1 MTDSSEATWHV
12 AAKESDLT
20 EDQPLSV
27 TLGGARIG
35 LFRLDG
41 AIHAIEDVCPH
52 AFALLS
58 EGFVDG
64 RTVECPLHEAL
75 FDIPTGKCLREIG
88 QRDLKTYE
96 VRTDGGNIL
105 VRA

>member
-1 MTDSSEATWHV
+1 MTETTPETWHV
-12 AAKESDLT
+12 AVRDEALT

-27 TLGGARIG
+27 TLNGARIG

-41 AIHAIEDVCPH
+41 AIHAIEDICPH

-64 RTVECPLHEAL
+64 STVECPLHEAL

-96 VRTDGGNIL
+96 VKVDGGNIL

>member
-1 MTDSSEATWHV
+1 MAEFPSASWHV
-12 AAKESDLT
+12 AARDADLSA
-20 EDQPLSV
+20 DQPLSV
-27 TLGGARIG
+27 TLNGERIG

-41 AIHAIEDVCPH
+41 QVHAIEDVCPH

-75 FDIPTGKCLREIG
+75 FDIPSGKCLREIG

-96 VRTDGGNIL
+96 VKIDGGNIL

>member
-1 MTDSSEATWHV
+1 MTDTEPASWHIAATD
-12 AAKESDLT
+12 AELT

-27 TLGGARIG
+27 TLNGARIG
-35 LFRLDG
+35 LFRLDETV
-41 AIHAIEDVCPH
+41 HAIEDICPH

-64 RTVECPLHEAL
+64 QTVECPLHEAL

-96 VRTDGGNIL
+96 VKIDGGNIL

>member
-1 MTDSSEATWHV
+1 MAESPTASWHM
-12 AAKESDLT
+12 AAKDADLSA
-20 EDQPLSV
+20 DQPLSV
-27 TLGGARIG
+27 TLNGERIG

-41 AIHAIEDVCPH
+41 QVHAIEDVCPH

-75 FDIPTGKCLREIG
+75 FDIPSGKCLREIG

-96 VRTDGGNIL
+96 VKIDGGNIL

>member
-1 MTDSSEATWHV
+1 MTDTTPPSWHIAAAESE
-12 AAKESDLT
+12 LT

-27 TLGGARIG
+27 TLNGERIG

-41 AIHAIEDVCPH
+41 AVYAIENICPH

-96 VRTDGGNIL
+96 VKIDGGNIL